1 MKKYESPAIEQAGG
15 NGEMGVPFHE
25 NHVAHQ
31 FDLAVTAHIAV
42 IFEAAAI
49 VAALAVAVLMSPPP
63 AMSGNNRII

>member
-1 MKKYESPAIEQAGG
+1 MNIKRCERLTIEQSGG

-49 VAALAVAVLMSPPP
+49 VAALVVAVLMSPPP
-63 AMSGNNRII
+63 ATSDNN